1 MQGTMNNNMLGIL
14 LHNAVSNI
22 PNTVTDLGYEGR
34 DPLWHL
40 VTYSIWW
47 QKILTL
53 MKSVPNI

>member
-47 QKILTL
+47 QKSTL
-53 MKSVPNI
+53 CELYLS